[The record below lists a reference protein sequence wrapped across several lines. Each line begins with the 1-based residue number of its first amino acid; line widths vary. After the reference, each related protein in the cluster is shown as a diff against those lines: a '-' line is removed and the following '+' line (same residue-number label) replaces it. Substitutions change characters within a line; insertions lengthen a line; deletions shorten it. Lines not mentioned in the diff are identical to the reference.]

1 MKRFVCYIGCAA
13 LVFKLMYGAAWA
25 AGATAGDTAAP
36 ENGGAAVSAAAAV
49 SAVRDTLP
57 VSAAAAV
64 SAVRDTLPGTAAA
77 VGGESIV
84 YRVRDLTAAASGGD
98 IGSGDA
104 GGGDTGSEGETPEPI
119 IRSDN
124 ELAKLALLPFIVD
137 KVFAGEALDGDLTG
151 FLSRVYPT
159 AGEGTLKTL
168 ESGIR
173 FFVSWKR
180 KYDYAVARLKHNIK
194 AAGILPKDAPI
205 VAEDGEFAPEETDLR
220 KQSAA
225 GEYQVRY
232 RPYKYLEYDPGALGE
247 PVRRRDKN
255 YISPEDLN
263 TDEMVLALLELDFG
277 GFWRALRKMPSYSD
291 GAGEKPVEA
300 GGGVKARLLLDTAR
314 PGDKETIRG
323 VAEIYV
329 PDGMYVSG
337 DLLNPE
343 NRAAFV
349 LREDGGSGG
358 SATGSTGGSSISG
371 TGGISGTGNMGSTG
385 GTGGISGTGNMG
397 SRNIKSF
404 RMYAPLANGVEKG
417 GEARRVLTG
426 HIRFPLEFT
435 RADTGKAMHIA
446 GDLHFKLCT
455 ADGTCQAA
463 ATHHGLTLRASDKA
477 EDSIH
482 YNYVT
487 QGFAHLPPAESRH
500 ARAEKLVYDREKG
513 TLTAT
518 FALSRRVSNM
528 AAMAEDAAG
537 TNFVNP
543 RYELGDGY
551 ARVTFDVRA
560 GKRAGEKAGK
570 RAGKQAGEQ
579 GRSAFDARSGSGENA
594 GYGAAEA
601 AVAGGSVADGTGRNT
616 ELPLQEVALSA
627 SFDDSEVLRT
637 VMTVAAVPAA
647 QATGEVVP
655 AAQATGAVVT
665 PRATEAVVAPRATGT
680 VLAAQA
686 TVAAVPAA
694 RVTGGTLFAYGLL
707 LNLMPGIF
715 GLFLRLARQLRERA
729 ERRRIFCRYAA
740 GAALGLALLGIGYR
754 GAYFGALYYNPWLAA
769 GAAAVILPLWAEALG
784 YMDFAL
790 FRPLKKIFRRGW
802 LAGLFTVLLAAA
814 FPTVLKAEAL
824 SGLFAGGAEIWSGAA
839 EGSFAAGTEFLR
851 GTAGSLVQ
859 AAGGVW
865 LAPAWAELTA
875 GLGCIWLGI
884 TVLPLAV
891 LTAAELRGQRAAAW
905 LRVPV
910 LRRFNAFYTGVY
922 AAGLLWLT
930 AGCFGGAAALGLAAG
945 LVLLFVL
952 WYAFPQAVAETIK
965 HTRSE
970 KRSLEL
976 FNRVQRHWLFA
987 AAVWYLLA
995 AGGLALAGAGAGTG
1009 KGIGMAE
1016 KGGTGIGMAENS
1028 GTDVDMAENSE
1039 TGVGMAEN
1047 SGTDVGV
1054 AENSGTD
1061 VDMAENSETGVGMA
1075 EKGSAAVPVLVSI
1088 EAPYSPLSVY
1098 NRLALRE
1105 LQKAGLRVVRIN
1117 AGEMNV
1123 PGAAWPW
1130 FAAYGKFYAPLTV
1143 LFTDRHKNGM
1153 VLPERLDRVDFDKA
1167 LAGWRE

>member
-36 ENGGAAVSAAAAV
+36 ENGGAAVSAE
-49 SAVRDTLP
+49 T
-57 VSAAAAV
+57 AAAAV

-98 IGSGDA
+98 EGSGEMGSGEM

-358 SATGSTGGSSISG
+358 SGTGSTSA
-371 TGGISGTGNMGSTG
+371 TGNIGSTG
-385 GTGGISGTGNMG
+385 GTGGISGTGGMG

-463 ATHHGLTLRASDKA
+463 VTHHGLTLRASDKA

-560 GKRAGEKAGK
+560 GKRAGEKAGEK
-570 RAGKQAGEQ
+570 

-601 AVAGGSVADGTGRNT
+601 AVAGGSVADGTGRDT

-930 AGCFGGAAALGLAAG
+930 AGCFGGAAALGLAVG

-987 AAVWYLLA
+987 AAMWYLLA

-1009 KGIGMAE
+1009 KGIGVAE

-1028 GTDVDMAENSE
+1028 G
-1039 TGVGMAEN
+1039 
-1047 SGTDVGV
+1047 
-1054 AENSGTD
+1054 
-1061 VDMAENSETGVGMA
+1061 TGVGMA

-1123 PGAAWPW
+1123 PGAAWLW

>member
-36 ENGGAAVSAAAAV
+36 ENGGAAVSAETASAAV
-49 SAVRDTLP
+49 L
-57 VSAAAAV
+57 
-64 SAVRDTLPGTAAA
+64 AVRDTLPGTAAA
-77 VGGESIV
+77 AGGESIV

-314 PGDKETIRG
+314 PGDKEIIRG

-358 SATGSTGGSSISG
+358 SATG
-371 TGGISGTGNMGSTG
+371 GISGTGNMGSTG
-385 GTGGISGTGNMG
+385 GTGGISGTGNMGSTGGTGNMG

-417 GEARRVLTG
+417 GVARRVLTG

-560 GKRAGEKAGK
+560 GKRAGEKAGE

-601 AVAGGSVADGTGRNT
+601 AVAGGSVADGTGRDT

-655 AAQATGAVVT
+655 AA
-665 PRATEAVVAPRATGT
+665 RATETAAGEGIRGRKAPGT
-680 VLAAQA
+680 VTEM
-686 TVAAVPAA
+686 TVVPRAVPAA
-694 RVTGGTLFAYGLL
+694 RATGGTLFAYGLL

-839 EGSFAAGTEFLR
+839 EGSFAAGAEFLR

-884 TVLPLAV
+884 MVLPLAV

-1009 KGIGMAE
+1009 KGIG
-1016 KGGTGIGMAENS
+1016 
-1028 GTDVDMAENSE
+1028 V
-1039 TGVGMAEN
+1039 
-1047 SGTDVGV
+1047 
-1054 AENSGTD
+1054 
-1061 VDMAENSETGVGMA
+1061 AENSETGVGMA
-1075 EKGSAAVPVLVSI
+1075 EKGSVAVPVLVSI

>member
-930 AGCFGGAAALGLAAG
+930 AGCFGSAAALGLAVG

-1016 KGGTGIGMAENS
+1016 KGGTGIGMAEKG
-1028 GTDVDMAENSE
+1028 GT
-1039 TGVGMAEN
+1039 GIGMAEK
-1047 SGTDVGV
+1047 G
-1054 AENSGTD
+1054 
-1061 VDMAENSETGVGMA
+1061 ETGIGMA

>member
-36 ENGGAAVSAAAAV
+36 ENGGAAVSAG
-49 SAVRDTLP
+49 T
-57 VSAAAAV
+57 AAAAV
-64 SAVRDTLPGTAAA
+64 SEVRDTVSGTAAA
-77 VGGESIV
+77 AGGESIV

-98 IGSGDA
+98 AVSGEM

-314 PGDKETIRG
+314 PGDKEIIRG

-358 SATGSTGGSSISG
+358 SATGSTGV
-371 TGGISGTGNMGSTG
+371 TGNMGSTG
-385 GTGGISGTGNMG
+385 GTGNMG

-417 GEARRVLTG
+417 GVARRVLTG

-560 GKRAGEKAGK
+560 GKQAGEKA
-570 RAGKQAGEQ
+570 E
-579 GRSAFDARSGSGENA
+579 
-594 GYGAAEA
+594 YGAAEA
-601 AVAGGSVADGTGRNT
+601 AVAGGSVADGTGRDT

-647 QATGEVVP
+647 QATGEVV
-655 AAQATGAVVT
+655 A
-665 PRATEAVVAPRATGT
+665 PRATEAAAGDGIRGHKAPGT
-680 VLAAQA
+680 VTEM
-686 TVAAVPAA
+686 TVVPRAVPAA
-694 RVTGGTLFAYGLL
+694 RATGGTLFAYGLL

-839 EGSFAAGTEFLR
+839 EGSFAAGAEFLR

-987 AAVWYLLA
+987 AAMWYLLA

-1009 KGIGMAE
+1009 TGIGVAENSETDVGMAE
-1016 KGGTGIGMAENS
+1016 KGEKGI
-1028 GTDVDMAENSE
+1028 
-1039 TGVGMAEN
+1039 
-1047 SGTDVGV
+1047 GV

-1061 VDMAENSETGVGMA
+1061 VGMA

>member
-25 AGATAGDTAAP
+25 AGATGLQAAAETAVR
-36 ENGGAAVSAAAAV
+36 ENGGTAVSAET
-49 SAVRDTLP
+49 AVRDTVP
-57 VSAAAAV
+57 ETAAAA
-64 SAVRDTLPGTAAA
+64 
-77 VGGESIV
+77 GGGDGIV

-98 IGSGDA
+98 TGS
-104 GGGDTGSEGETPEPI
+104 GDTGSGGETPEPI

-137 KVFAGEALDGDLTG
+137 KVFAGEALNGDLTG

-205 VAEDGEFAPEETDLR
+205 VAEDGEFAPEEADLR

-255 YISPEDLN
+255 YTSPEDLN

-349 LREDGGSGG
+349 LREDGGS
-358 SATGSTGGSSISG
+358 ATA
-371 TGGISGTGNMGSTG
+371 
-385 GTGGISGTGNMG
+385 NMG

-446 GDLHFKLCT
+446 GDLQFKLCT
-455 ADGTCQAA
+455 ADGACQVA

-528 AAMAEDAAG
+528 AAMAEDAVG
-537 TNFVNP
+537 TNFINP

-551 ARVTFDVRA
+551 ARVMFDVRA
-560 GKRAGEKAGK
+560 GG
-570 RAGKQAGEQ
+570 
-579 GRSAFDARSGSGENA
+579 SATGNEGSGASGTGNKGSGGSATGSASGTGNKGSETA

-601 AVAGGSVADGTGRNT
+601 AVAGSGASGTGNGGNRGRNGSGVADGTGRNT

-637 VMTVAAVPAA
+637 VMTVVAAPQAVPAA
-647 QATGEVVP
+647 QAVAAPQAYVSGTGNEGNSAGDRGNEVV
-655 AAQATGAVVT
+655 A
-665 PRATEAVVAPRATGT
+665 
-680 VLAAQA
+680 
-686 TVAAVPAA
+686 AA
-694 RVTGGTLFAYGLL
+694 RATGGTLFAYGLL

-754 GAYFGALYYNPWLAA
+754 GVYFGALYYNPWLAA

-802 LAGLFTVLLAAA
+802 LVGVFTVLLAAA
-814 FPTVLKAEAL
+814 FPTALKAEAL
-824 SGLFAGGAEIWSGAA
+824 SGLFTVGAEIWSVAA
-839 EGSFAAGTEFLR
+839 EGSFAAGAELLR
-851 GTAGSLVQ
+851 GTAGSLALAGSLASAGSLAQ
-859 AAGGVW
+859 AAGEAAVAGGVW
-865 LAPAWAELTA
+865 LAPAWTELA
-875 GLGCIWLGI
+875 VGLGCIWLGI
-884 TVLPLAV
+884 IALPLAV
-891 LTAAELRGQRAAAW
+891 LTAAELWGQRIAVW
-905 LRVPV
+905 LRAPV

-922 AAGLLWLT
+922 AAGLLWLA
-930 AGCFGGAAALGLAAG
+930 AGCFGGAAALGLAVG
-945 LVLLFVL
+945 LALLFVL

-976 FNRVQRHWLFA
+976 FNRVQRHWLVA

-995 AGGLALAGAGAGTG
+995 AGGLAVAGAGAGTG
-1009 KGIGMAE
+1009 
-1016 KGGTGIGMAENS
+1016 
-1028 GTDVDMAENSE
+1028 
-1039 TGVGMAEN
+1039 
-1047 SGTDVGV
+1047 TDVGV
-1054 AENSGTD
+1054 AE
-1061 VDMAENSETGVGMA
+1061 
-1075 EKGSAAVPVLVSI
+1075 KGSAAMPVLVSI
-1088 EAPYSPLSVY
+1088 EAPYSPLSAY

-1105 LQKAGLRVVRIN
+1105 LRKAGLRVVWIN
-1117 AGEMNV
+1117 AGEINV

-1130 FAAYGKFYAPLTV
+1130 FAAYGKFYAPLTI
-1143 LFTDRHKNGM
+1143 LFTNRHKNGM

>member
-36 ENGGAAVSAAAAV
+36 ENGGAAVSA
-49 SAVRDTLP
+49 VRDT
-57 VSAAAAV
+57 VSGTAAAAV
-64 SAVRDTLPGTAAA
+64 SAGTAAA

-98 IGSGDA
+98 EGSGEMGSGET

-205 VAEDGEFAPEETDLR
+205 VAEDGEFAREETDLR

-314 PGDKETIRG
+314 PGDKEIIRG

-358 SATGSTGGSSISG
+358 SATG
-371 TGGISGTGNMGSTG
+371 GISGTGNMGSTG
-385 GTGGISGTGNMG
+385 GTGNMG

-417 GEARRVLTG
+417 GVARRVLTG

-455 ADGTCQAA
+455 ADGICQAA

-570 RAGKQAGEQ
+570 QVGEQ

-594 GYGAAEA
+594 EYGAAEA
-601 AVAGGSVADGTGRNT
+601 AVAGGSVADGTGRDT

-647 QATGEVVP
+647 QATG
-655 AAQATGAVVT
+655 
-665 PRATEAVVAPRATGT
+665 AVVAPRATETAAGDGIRGRKAPGT
-680 VLAAQA
+680 VTEM
-686 TVAAVPAA
+686 TVVPRAVPAA
-694 RVTGGTLFAYGLL
+694 RATVGTLFAYGLL

-839 EGSFAAGTEFLR
+839 EGSFAAGAEFLR

-1028 GTDVDMAENSE
+1028 GTDVDMAE
-1039 TGVGMAEN
+1039 
-1047 SGTDVGV
+1047 
-1054 AENSGTD
+1054 
-1061 VDMAENSETGVGMA
+1061 
-1075 EKGSAAVPVLVSI
+1075 KGSAAVPVLVSI

-1123 PGAAWPW
+1123 PGTAWPW
-1130 FAAYGKFYAPLTV
+1130 FATYGKFYAPLTV

>member
-36 ENGGAAVSAAAAV
+36 ENGGAAVSA
-49 SAVRDTLP
+49 
-57 VSAAAAV
+57 
-64 SAVRDTLPGTAAA
+64 GTAAA

-98 IGSGDA
+98 EGSGEMGSGET

-358 SATGSTGGSSISG
+358 SATG
-371 TGGISGTGNMGSTG
+371 GISGTGNMGSTG

-455 ADGTCQAA
+455 ADGICQAA

-570 RAGKQAGEQ
+570 RAGKQVGEQ

-594 GYGAAEA
+594 EYGAAEA
-601 AVAGGSVADGTGRNT
+601 AVADGTGRDT

-647 QATGEVVP
+647 QATG
-655 AAQATGAVVT
+655 
-665 PRATEAVVAPRATGT
+665 AVVAPRATEAAAGDGIRGRKAPGT
-680 VLAAQA
+680 VTEM
-686 TVAAVPAA
+686 TVVPRAVPAA
-694 RVTGGTLFAYGLL
+694 RATGGTLFAYGLL

-824 SGLFAGGAEIWSGAA
+824 SGLFAGGAEIWSSAA

-884 TVLPLAV
+884 MVLPLAV

-930 AGCFGGAAALGLAAG
+930 AGCFGGAAALGLTAG

-965 HTRSE
+965 HTRSK

-1009 KGIGMAE
+1009 
-1016 KGGTGIGMAENS
+1016 
-1028 GTDVDMAENSE
+1028 
-1039 TGVGMAEN
+1039 
-1047 SGTDVGV
+1047 TDVGV
-1054 AENSGTD
+1054 AEKGEKG
-1061 VDMAENSETGVGMA
+1061 VGMAENSETGVGMA
-1075 EKGSAAVPVLVSI
+1075 EKGNAAVPVLVSI

-1153 VLPERLDRVDFDKA
+1153 VLPERLNRVDFDKA

>member
-36 ENGGAAVSAAAAV
+36 ENGGAAVSA
-49 SAVRDTLP
+49 VRDT
-57 VSAAAAV
+57 VSGTAAAAV
-64 SAVRDTLPGTAAA
+64 SAGTATA

-98 IGSGDA
+98 AGSGEM
-104 GGGDTGSEGETPEPI
+104 GSGDTGSEGETPEPI

-349 LREDGGSGG
+349 LREDGGSDG
-358 SATGSTGGSSISG
+358 SATA
-371 TGGISGTGNMGSTG
+371 
-385 GTGGISGTGNMG
+385 NMG

-446 GDLHFKLCT
+446 GDLQFKLCT
-455 ADGTCQAA
+455 ADGACQVA

-528 AAMAEDAAG
+528 AAMAEDAVG
-537 TNFVNP
+537 TNFINP

-560 GKRAGEKAGK
+560 GG
-570 RAGKQAGEQ
+570 
-579 GRSAFDARSGSGENA
+579 SATGNEGSATGSASGTGNKGSETA
-594 GYGAAEA
+594 GYGAAGG
-601 AVAGGSVADGTGRNT
+601 AVAGSGASGTGNGGNRGRNGSGVAGSTGRNT

-637 VMTVAAVPAA
+637 VMTVVAAP
-647 QATGEVVP
+647 Q
-655 AAQATGAVVT
+655 
-665 PRATEAVVAPRATGT
+665 
-680 VLAAQA
+680 
-686 TVAAVPAA
+686 AVPAA
-694 RVTGGTLFAYGLL
+694 RAVAAARATGGTLFAYGLL

-754 GAYFGALYYNPWLAA
+754 GVYFGALYYNPWLAA

-802 LAGLFTVLLAAA
+802 LVGVFTVLLAAA
-814 FPTVLKAEAL
+814 FPTALKAEAL
-824 SGLFAGGAEIWSGAA
+824 SGLFTVGAEIWSVAA
-839 EGSFAAGTEFLR
+839 EGSFAAGAELLR
-851 GTAGSLVQ
+851 GTAGSLALAGSLASAGSLAQ
-859 AAGGVW
+859 AAGEAAVAGGVW
-865 LAPAWAELTA
+865 LAPAWTELA
-875 GLGCIWLGI
+875 VGLGCIWLGI
-884 TVLPLAV
+884 IALPLAV
-891 LTAAELRGQRAAAW
+891 LTAAELWGQRVAVW
-905 LRVPV
+905 LRATV

-922 AAGLLWLT
+922 AAGLLWLA
-930 AGCFGGAAALGLAAG
+930 AGCFGGTAALGLAVG
-945 LVLLFVL
+945 LALLFVL

-965 HTRSE
+965 YTRSE

-976 FNRVQRHWLFA
+976 FNRVQRHWLVA

-995 AGGLALAGAGAGTG
+995 AGGLAVAGAGAGTG
-1009 KGIGMAE
+1009 TDVGVAE
-1016 KGGTGIGMAENS
+1016 KGGTGIR
-1028 GTDVDMAENSE
+1028 
-1039 TGVGMAEN
+1039 
-1047 SGTDVGV
+1047 
-1054 AENSGTD
+1054 
-1061 VDMAENSETGVGMA
+1061 MA
-1075 EKGSAAVPVLVSI
+1075 EKGSAAMPVLVSI
-1088 EAPYSPLSVY
+1088 EAPYSPLSAY

-1105 LQKAGLRVVRIN
+1105 LRKAGLRVVRIN
-1117 AGEMNV
+1117 AGEMNI

-1130 FAAYGKFYAPLTV
+1130 FAAYGKFYAPLTI
-1143 LFTDRHKNGM
+1143 LFTNRHKNGM

>member
-36 ENGGAAVSAAAAV
+36 ENGGAAVSA
-49 SAVRDTLP
+49 VRDT
-57 VSAAAAV
+57 VSGTAAAAV
-64 SAVRDTLPGTAAA
+64 SAGTAAA

-84 YRVRDLTAAASGGD
+84 YRVRDLTAAASGD
-98 IGSGDA
+98 ET

-314 PGDKETIRG
+314 PGDKEIIRG

-358 SATGSTGGSSISG
+358 SATGSTSV
-371 TGGISGTGNMGSTG
+371 TGNMGSTG

-417 GEARRVLTG
+417 GVARRVLTG

-500 ARAEKLVYDREKG
+500 VRAEKLVYDREKG

-570 RAGKQAGEQ
+570 RAGKQVGEQ

-594 GYGAAEA
+594 EYGAAEA
-601 AVAGGSVADGTGRNT
+601 AVAGGSVADGTGRDT

-647 QATGEVVP
+647 RATGEVVP

-665 PRATEAVVAPRATGT
+665 PRATEAVVAPRA
-680 VLAAQA
+680 
-686 TVAAVPAA
+686 
-694 RVTGGTLFAYGLL
+694 TGGTLFAYGLL

-884 TVLPLAV
+884 MVLPLAV
-891 LTAAELRGQRAAAW
+891 LTAAELCGQRAAAW

-930 AGCFGGAAALGLAAG
+930 AGCFGGAAALGLTAG

-1009 KGIGMAE
+1009 TGIGVAENSETDVGMAE
-1016 KGGTGIGMAENS
+1016 KGE
-1028 GTDVDMAENSE
+1028 TDVDMAENS
-1039 TGVGMAEN
+1039 
-1047 SGTDVGV
+1047 GTD
-1054 AENSGTD
+1054 
-1061 VDMAENSETGVGMA
+1061 VGMA

>member
-1 MKRFVCYIGCAA
+1 M
-13 LVFKLMYGAAWA
+13 
-25 AGATAGDTAAP
+25 
-36 ENGGAAVSAAAAV
+36 
-49 SAVRDTLP
+49 
-57 VSAAAAV
+57 
-64 SAVRDTLPGTAAA
+64 
-77 VGGESIV
+77 
-84 YRVRDLTAAASGGD
+84 
-98 IGSGDA
+98 
-104 GGGDTGSEGETPEPI
+104 
-119 IRSDN
+119 
-124 ELAKLALLPFIVD
+124 
-137 KVFAGEALDGDLTG
+137 
-151 FLSRVYPT
+151 
-159 AGEGTLKTL
+159 
-168 ESGIR
+168 
-173 FFVSWKR
+173 
-180 KYDYAVARLKHNIK
+180 
-194 AAGILPKDAPI
+194 
-205 VAEDGEFAPEETDLR
+205 
-220 KQSAA
+220 
-225 GEYQVRY
+225 
-232 RPYKYLEYDPGALGE
+232 
-247 PVRRRDKN
+247 
-255 YISPEDLN
+255 
-263 TDEMVLALLELDFG
+263 
-277 GFWRALRKMPSYSD
+277 
-291 GAGEKPVEA
+291 
-300 GGGVKARLLLDTAR
+300 
-314 PGDKETIRG
+314 
-323 VAEIYV
+323 
-329 PDGMYVSG
+329 
-337 DLLNPE
+337 
-343 NRAAFV
+343 
-349 LREDGGSGG
+349 
-358 SATGSTGGSSISG
+358 
-371 TGGISGTGNMGSTG
+371 
-385 GTGGISGTGNMG
+385 
-397 SRNIKSF
+397 
-404 RMYAPLANGVEKG
+404 
-417 GEARRVLTG
+417 
-426 HIRFPLEFT
+426 
-435 RADTGKAMHIA
+435 
-446 GDLHFKLCT
+446 
-455 ADGTCQAA
+455 
-463 ATHHGLTLRASDKA
+463 
-477 EDSIH
+477 
-482 YNYVT
+482 
-487 QGFAHLPPAESRH
+487 
-500 ARAEKLVYDREKG
+500 
-513 TLTAT
+513 
-518 FALSRRVSNM
+518 
-528 AAMAEDAAG
+528 
-537 TNFVNP
+537 
-543 RYELGDGY
+543 
-551 ARVTFDVRA
+551 
-560 GKRAGEKAGK
+560 
-570 RAGKQAGEQ
+570 
-579 GRSAFDARSGSGENA
+579 
-594 GYGAAEA
+594 
-601 AVAGGSVADGTGRNT
+601 
-616 ELPLQEVALSA
+616 
-627 SFDDSEVLRT
+627 
-637 VMTVAAVPAA
+637 
-647 QATGEVVP
+647 
-655 AAQATGAVVT
+655 
-665 PRATEAVVAPRATGT
+665 
-680 VLAAQA
+680 
-686 TVAAVPAA
+686 
-694 RVTGGTLFAYGLL
+694 FAYGLL

-839 EGSFAAGTEFLR
+839 
-851 GTAGSLVQ
+851 GSLVQ

-884 TVLPLAV
+884 MVLPLAV

-1016 KGGTGIGMAENS
+1016 KGGTGIGMAEK
-1028 GTDVDMAENSE
+1028 GEK
-1039 TGVGMAEN
+1039 GI
-1047 SGTDVGV
+1047 GV

-1123 PGAAWPW
+1123 PGTAWPW
-1130 FAAYGKFYAPLTV
+1130 FAAYGKFYVPLTV

>member
-36 ENGGAAVSAAAAV
+36 ENGGAAVSA
-49 SAVRDTLP
+49 
-57 VSAAAAV
+57 
-64 SAVRDTLPGTAAA
+64 GTAAA

-98 IGSGDA
+98 AGGGET
-104 GGGDTGSEGETPEPI
+104 GGGDTGSKGETPEPI

-220 KQSAA
+220 KQSAV

-232 RPYKYLEYDPGALGE
+232 RPYKYLEYDSGALGE

-337 DLLNPE
+337 DLFNPE

-358 SATGSTGGSSISG
+358 SATGGISGAGNMGSTVG
-371 TGGISGTGNMGSTG
+371 TGGISGAGGMDSTG
-385 GTGGISGTGNMG
+385 GTGNMG

-417 GEARRVLTG
+417 GVARRVLTG

-435 RADTGKAMHIA
+435 RADTGKAMCIA

-455 ADGTCQAA
+455 ADGICQAA

-560 GKRAGEKAGK
+560 GKRAGEKA
-570 RAGKQAGEQ
+570 E
-579 GRSAFDARSGSGENA
+579 
-594 GYGAAEA
+594 YGAAEA
-601 AVAGGSVADGTGRNT
+601 AVAGGSVADGTGRDT

-655 AAQATGAVVT
+655 AAQAT
-665 PRATEAVVAPRATGT
+665 EAAVAPRATEVAAGDGIRGRKAPGT
-680 VLAAQA
+680 VTEM
-686 TVAAVPAA
+686 TVIPRAVPAA
-694 RVTGGTLFAYGLL
+694 RATGGTLFAYGLL

-884 TVLPLAV
+884 MVLPLAV
-891 LTAAELRGQRAAAW
+891 LTAAELRGQGTAVW

-930 AGCFGGAAALGLAAG
+930 AGCFGGAAALGLAVG

-1009 KGIGMAE
+1009 KGIGVAE

-1028 GTDVDMAENSE
+1028 GT
-1039 TGVGMAEN
+1039 GVG
-1047 SGTDVGV
+1047 
-1054 AENSGTD
+1054 
-1061 VDMAENSETGVGMA
+1061 MAENSETGVGMA

>member
-36 ENGGAAVSAAAAV
+36 ENGGAAVSAE
-49 SAVRDTLP
+49 
-57 VSAAAAV
+57 
-64 SAVRDTLPGTAAA
+64 TAAA

-84 YRVRDLTAAASGGD
+84 YRVRDLTAAAS
-98 IGSGDA
+98 SGDE
-104 GGGDTGSEGETPEPI
+104 GSGDTGSEGETPEPI

-358 SATGSTGGSSISG
+358 SG
-371 TGGISGTGNMGSTG
+371 TGGISGTGNM
-385 GTGGISGTGNMG
+385 GGISGTGNMG

-528 AAMAEDAAG
+528 AAMAEDAVG

-570 RAGKQAGEQ
+570 RAGKQVGEQ

-601 AVAGGSVADGTGRNT
+601 AVVGGSVADGTGRDT
-616 ELPLQEVALSA
+616 ELPLQEVAFSA

-655 AAQATGAVVT
+655 AA
-665 PRATEAVVAPRATGT
+665 RA
-680 VLAAQA
+680 
-686 TVAAVPAA
+686 
-694 RVTGGTLFAYGLL
+694 TGGTLFAYGLL

-839 EGSFAAGTEFLR
+839 
-851 GTAGSLVQ
+851 GSLVQ

-930 AGCFGGAAALGLAAG
+930 AGCFGGAAALGLTAG

-1009 KGIGMAE
+1009 KGIGVAE

-1028 GTDVDMAENSE
+1028 GTGIGVAEKGEKGIGVAENSE
-1039 TGVGMAEN
+1039 TGVGMVEN
-1047 SGTDVGV
+1047 GETD
-1054 AENSGTD
+1054 
-1061 VDMAENSETGVGMA
+1061 VGMA
-1075 EKGSAAVPVLVSI
+1075 EKGNAAVPVLVSI

>member
-36 ENGGAAVSAAAAV
+36 ENGGAAVSAG
-49 SAVRDTLP
+49 T
-57 VSAAAAV
+57 AAAAV
-64 SAVRDTLPGTAAA
+64 LAVRDTLPGTAAA

-98 IGSGDA
+98 IGSGEM
-104 GGGDTGSEGETPEPI
+104 GSGETGSEGETPEPI

-358 SATGSTGGSSISG
+358 SG
-371 TGGISGTGNMGSTG
+371 TGGISGTGNM
-385 GTGGISGTGNMG
+385 GGISGTGNMG

-435 RADTGKAMHIA
+435 RADTGKAMHIV

-601 AVAGGSVADGTGRNT
+601 AVAGGSVADGTGRDT

-647 QATGEVVP
+647 QATG
-655 AAQATGAVVT
+655 
-665 PRATEAVVAPRATGT
+665 AVVAPRATEAAAGDGIRGRKASGT
-680 VLAAQA
+680 VTEM
-686 TVAAVPAA
+686 TVVPRAVPAA
-694 RVTGGTLFAYGLL
+694 RATGGTLFAYGLL

-839 EGSFAAGTEFLR
+839 EGSFAAGAEFLR

-1009 KGIGMAE
+1009 
-1016 KGGTGIGMAENS
+1016 TGIGVAENS
-1028 GTDVDMAENSE
+1028 ETDVDMAENSG
-1039 TGVGMAEN
+1039 TGVGMVEN
-1047 SGTDVGV
+1047 GETDVG
-1054 AENSGTD
+1054 
-1061 VDMAENSETGVGMA
+1061 MAEKGETGIGMA

>member
-36 ENGGAAVSAAAAV
+36 ENGGAAVSA
-49 SAVRDTLP
+49 
-57 VSAAAAV
+57 
-64 SAVRDTLPGTAAA
+64 GTAAA

-84 YRVRDLTAAASGGD
+84 YRVRDLTAAAS
-98 IGSGDA
+98 SGDE
-104 GGGDTGSEGETPEPI
+104 GSGDTGSEGETPEPI

-358 SATGSTGGSSISG
+358 SATG
-371 TGGISGTGNMGSTG
+371 GISGTGNMGSTG

-455 ADGTCQAA
+455 ADGICQAA

-570 RAGKQAGEQ
+570 RAGKQVGEQ

-594 GYGAAEA
+594 EYGAAEA
-601 AVAGGSVADGTGRNT
+601 AVADGTGRDT

-647 QATGEVVP
+647 QATG
-655 AAQATGAVVT
+655 
-665 PRATEAVVAPRATGT
+665 AVVAPRATEAAAGDGIRGRKAPGT
-680 VLAAQA
+680 VTEM
-686 TVAAVPAA
+686 TVVPRAVPAA
-694 RVTGGTLFAYGLL
+694 RATGGTLFAYGLL
-707 LNLMPGIF
+707 LNLMPGLF

-839 EGSFAAGTEFLR
+839 EGSFAAGAEFLR

-884 TVLPLAV
+884 MVLPLAV

-930 AGCFGGAAALGLAAG
+930 AGCFGGAAALGLTAG

-965 HTRSE
+965 HTRSK

-1009 KGIGMAE
+1009 
-1016 KGGTGIGMAENS
+1016 
-1028 GTDVDMAENSE
+1028 
-1039 TGVGMAEN
+1039 
-1047 SGTDVGV
+1047 TDVGV
-1054 AENSGTD
+1054 AEKGEKGIG
-1061 VDMAENSETGVGMA
+1061 MAENSETGVGMA
-1075 EKGSAAVPVLVSI
+1075 EKGSVAVPVLVSI

>member
-36 ENGGAAVSAAAAV
+36 ENGGAAVSA
-49 SAVRDTLP
+49 
-57 VSAAAAV
+57 
-64 SAVRDTLPGTAAA
+64 GTAAA

-98 IGSGDA
+98 EGSGEMGSGET

-314 PGDKETIRG
+314 PGDKEIIRG

-358 SATGSTGGSSISG
+358 SATG
-371 TGGISGTGNMGSTG
+371 GISGTGNMGSTG
-385 GTGGISGTGNMG
+385 GTGGISGTGNMGSNGGTGNMG

-417 GEARRVLTG
+417 GVARRVLTG

-560 GKRAGEKAGK
+560 GKRAGEKAGE

-601 AVAGGSVADGTGRNT
+601 AVAGGSVADGTGRDT

-655 AAQATGAVVT
+655 AA
-665 PRATEAVVAPRATGT
+665 RATETAAGEGIRGRKAPGT
-680 VLAAQA
+680 VTEM
-686 TVAAVPAA
+686 TVVPRAVPAA
-694 RVTGGTLFAYGLL
+694 RATGGTLFAYGLL

-802 LAGLFTVLLAAA
+802 LAGLFTVLLAAV

-884 TVLPLAV
+884 MVLPLAV

-905 LRVPV
+905 LWVPV

-930 AGCFGGAAALGLAAG
+930 AGCFGSAAALGLAVG

-1009 KGIGMAE
+1009 KGIGVAE
-1016 KGGTGIGMAENS
+1016 KGGTGIVMAENS
-1028 GTDVDMAENSE
+1028 GTGIGVAENSE
-1039 TGVGMAEN
+1039 TDVGMAEK
-1047 SGTDVGV
+1047 G
-1054 AENSGTD
+1054 
-1061 VDMAENSETGVGMA
+1061 ETGIGMA

-1153 VLPERLDRVDFDKA
+1153 VLPERLNRVDFDKA

>member
-36 ENGGAAVSAAAAV
+36 ENGGAAVSAETASAAV
-49 SAVRDTLP
+49 L
-57 VSAAAAV
+57 
-64 SAVRDTLPGTAAA
+64 AVRDTLPGTAAAA

-98 IGSGDA
+98 TGSGNA
-104 GGGDTGSEGETPEPI
+104 GSGDTGSEGETPEPI

-314 PGDKETIRG
+314 PGDKEIIRG

-358 SATGSTGGSSISG
+358 SATG
-371 TGGISGTGNMGSTG
+371 GISGTGNMGSTG
-385 GTGGISGTGNMG
+385 GTGGISGTGNMGSTGGTGNMG

-417 GEARRVLTG
+417 GVARRVLTG

-560 GKRAGEKAGK
+560 GKRAGEKAGE

-601 AVAGGSVADGTGRNT
+601 AVAGGSVADGTGRDT

-655 AAQATGAVVT
+655 AA
-665 PRATEAVVAPRATGT
+665 RATETAAGEGIRGRKAPGT
-680 VLAAQA
+680 VTEM
-686 TVAAVPAA
+686 TVVPRAVPAA
-694 RVTGGTLFAYGLL
+694 RATGGTLFAYGLL

-839 EGSFAAGTEFLR
+839 EGSFAAGAEFLR

-884 TVLPLAV
+884 MVLPLAV

-922 AAGLLWLT
+922 AAGLLWLP
-930 AGCFGGAAALGLAAG
+930 AGCFGGAAVLGLAAG

-1009 KGIGMAE
+1009 KGIG
-1016 KGGTGIGMAENS
+1016 
-1028 GTDVDMAENSE
+1028 V
-1039 TGVGMAEN
+1039 
-1047 SGTDVGV
+1047 
-1054 AENSGTD
+1054 
-1061 VDMAENSETGVGMA
+1061 AENSETGVGMA
-1075 EKGSAAVPVLVSI
+1075 EKGSVAVPVLVSI

>member
-36 ENGGAAVSAAAAV
+36 ENGGAAGTAE
-49 SAVRDTLP
+49 T
-57 VSAAAAV
+57 AAAAV

-98 IGSGDA
+98 TGSGNA
-104 GGGDTGSEGETPEPI
+104 GSGDTGSEGETPEPI

-314 PGDKETIRG
+314 PGDKEIIRG

-358 SATGSTGGSSISG
+358 SATG
-371 TGGISGTGNMGSTG
+371 GISGTGNMGSTG
-385 GTGGISGTGNMG
+385 GTGGISGTGNMGSTGGTGNMG

-543 RYELGDGY
+543 HYELGDGY

-560 GKRAGEKAGK
+560 GKRAGEKAG
-570 RAGKQAGEQ
+570 
-579 GRSAFDARSGSGENA
+579 
-594 GYGAAEA
+594 YGAAEA
-601 AVAGGSVADGTGRNT
+601 AVAGGSVADGTGRDT

-655 AAQATGAVVT
+655 AA
-665 PRATEAVVAPRATGT
+665 RA
-680 VLAAQA
+680 
-686 TVAAVPAA
+686 
-694 RVTGGTLFAYGLL
+694 TGGTLFAYGLL

-839 EGSFAAGTEFLR
+839 EGSFAAGAEFLR

-884 TVLPLAV
+884 MVLPLAV
-891 LTAAELRGQRAAAW
+891 LTAAELLGQRAAAW

-930 AGCFGGAAALGLAAG
+930 AGCFGGAAALGLAVG

-1009 KGIGMAE
+1009 
-1016 KGGTGIGMAENS
+1016 TGI
-1028 GTDVDMAENSE
+1028 
-1039 TGVGMAEN
+1039 
-1047 SGTDVGV
+1047 GV

-1061 VDMAENSETGVGMA
+1061 VDMAENSGTGVGMVENGETDVGMAEKGETGIGMA

>member
-36 ENGGAAVSAAAAV
+36 ENGGAAVSAE
-49 SAVRDTLP
+49 T
-57 VSAAAAV
+57 AAAAV

-77 VGGESIV
+77 AGGESIV

-98 IGSGDA
+98 IGSGEM
-104 GGGDTGSEGETPEPI
+104 GSGETGSEGETPEPI

-205 VAEDGEFAPEETDLR
+205 VAEDGEFAREETDLR

-314 PGDKETIRG
+314 PGDKEIIRG

-358 SATGSTGGSSISG
+358 SATG
-371 TGGISGTGNMGSTG
+371 GISGTGNMGSTG
-385 GTGGISGTGNMG
+385 GTGNMG

-417 GEARRVLTG
+417 GVARRVLTG

-570 RAGKQAGEQ
+570 RAGKRAGEK
-579 GRSAFDARSGSGENA
+579 GRSAFDARAGSGENA

-601 AVAGGSVADGTGRNT
+601 AVTGGSVADGTGRDT

-647 QATGEVVP
+647 QATVAVVP
-655 AAQATGAVVT
+655 AA
-665 PRATEAVVAPRATGT
+665 RA
-680 VLAAQA
+680 
-686 TVAAVPAA
+686 
-694 RVTGGTLFAYGLL
+694 TGGTLFAYGLL

-824 SGLFAGGAEIWSGAA
+824 SGLFAGGAEIWSGA
-839 EGSFAAGTEFLR
+839 
-851 GTAGSLVQ
+851 AGSLVQ

-1009 KGIGMAE
+1009 KGIGVAE

-1028 GTDVDMAENSE
+1028 GTDVDMAEKGE
-1039 TGVGMAEN
+1039 KGI
-1047 SGTDVGV
+1047 
-1054 AENSGTD
+1054 
-1061 VDMAENSETGVGMA
+1061 GMA

>member
-36 ENGGAAVSAAAAV
+36 ENGGAAVSA
-49 SAVRDTLP
+49 
-57 VSAAAAV
+57 
-64 SAVRDTLPGTAAA
+64 GTATA

-98 IGSGDA
+98 AGSGEM
-104 GGGDTGSEGETPEPI
+104 GSGDTGSESETPEPI

-358 SATGSTGGSSISG
+358 SG
-371 TGGISGTGNMGSTG
+371 TGGISGTGNMGGTS
-385 GTGGISGTGNMG
+385 GTGGMGSTSGTGNMG

-435 RADTGKAMHIA
+435 RADTGKAMYIA

-455 ADGTCQAA
+455 ADGICQAA

-560 GKRAGEKAGK
+560 GK
-570 RAGKQAGEQ
+570 QAGEQ

-594 GYGAAEA
+594 EYGAAEA
-601 AVAGGSVADGTGRNT
+601 AVAGGSVADGTGRDT

-655 AAQATGAVVT
+655 AA
-665 PRATEAVVAPRATGT
+665 RATETAAGEGIRGRKAPGT
-680 VLAAQA
+680 VTEM
-686 TVAAVPAA
+686 TVVPRAVPAA
-694 RVTGGTLFAYGLL
+694 RATGGTLFAYGLL

-824 SGLFAGGAEIWSGAA
+824 SGLFADGAEIWSSAA
-839 EGSFAAGTEFLR
+839 EGSFAAGAEFLR

-884 TVLPLAV
+884 MVLPLAV
-891 LTAAELRGQRAAAW
+891 LTAAELWGQRAAAW

-930 AGCFGGAAALGLAAG
+930 AGCFGGAAALGLTAG

-1009 KGIGMAE
+1009 TGIGVAENSETDVGMAE
-1016 KGGTGIGMAENS
+1016 KGETGIGMAENS
-1028 GTDVDMAENSE
+1028 GTDV
-1039 TGVGMAEN
+1039 GV
-1047 SGTDVGV
+1047 
-1054 AENSGTD
+1054 
-1061 VDMAENSETGVGMA
+1061 A

>member
-36 ENGGAAVSAAAAV
+36 ENGGAAVSA
-49 SAVRDTLP
+49 VRDT
-57 VSAAAAV
+57 VSGTAAAAV
-64 SAVRDTLPGTAAA
+64 SAGTAAA

-98 IGSGDA
+98 EGSGEMGSGEM

-314 PGDKETIRG
+314 PGDKEIIRG

-358 SATGSTGGSSISG
+358 SATGSTSV
-371 TGGISGTGNMGSTG
+371 TGNMGSTG

-417 GEARRVLTG
+417 GVARRVLTG

-500 ARAEKLVYDREKG
+500 VRAEKLVYDREKG

-570 RAGKQAGEQ
+570 RAGKQVGEQ

-594 GYGAAEA
+594 EYGAAEA
-601 AVAGGSVADGTGRNT
+601 AVAGGSVADGTGRDT

-647 QATGEVVP
+647 QATGEVV
-655 AAQATGAVVT
+655 
-665 PRATEAVVAPRATGT
+665 APRATGT

-694 RVTGGTLFAYGLL
+694 RATGGTLFAYGLL

-930 AGCFGGAAALGLAAG
+930 AGCFGGAAALGLTAG

-1009 KGIGMAE
+1009 
-1016 KGGTGIGMAENS
+1016 TGIGMAENS
-1028 GTDVDMAENSE
+1028 E
-1039 TGVGMAEN
+1039 TGIGVAEK
-1047 SGTDVGV
+1047 GEKGIGV
-1054 AENSGTD
+1054 AENSGTG
-1061 VDMAENSETGVGMA
+1061 VGMVENGETDVGMA
-1075 EKGSAAVPVLVSI
+1075 EKGNAAVPVLVSI

>member
-36 ENGGAAVSAAAAV
+36 ENGGAAVSAETA
-49 SAVRDTLP
+49 
-57 VSAAAAV
+57 SAAA
-64 SAVRDTLPGTAAA
+64 
-77 VGGESIV
+77 GGESIV

-98 IGSGDA
+98 EGSGEMGSGET

-173 FFVSWKR
+173 FFVGWKR
-180 KYDYAVARLKHNIK
+180 KYDYAVAQLKHNIK

-358 SATGSTGGSSISG
+358 SATGSTGG
-371 TGGISGTGNMGSTG
+371 TGGISGAGGMDSTG
-385 GTGGISGTGNMG
+385 GTGGISGAGNIGSTGGTGNMG

-463 ATHHGLTLRASDKA
+463 VTHHGLTLRASDKA

-560 GKRAGEKAGK
+560 GKRAGEK
-570 RAGKQAGEQ
+570 
-579 GRSAFDARSGSGENA
+579 GRSAFDARAGSGASGTGNEGSGETA

-601 AVAGGSVADGTGRNT
+601 AVAGSSVADGTGRDT

-647 QATGEVVP
+647 QATG
-655 AAQATGAVVT
+655 AVVAL
-665 PRATEAVVAPRATGT
+665 RATEAAAGEGIRGRKAPGT
-680 VLAAQA
+680 VTEM
-686 TVAAVPAA
+686 TVVPRAVPAA
-694 RVTGGTLFAYGLL
+694 RATGGTLFAYGLL

-839 EGSFAAGTEFLR
+839 EGSFAAGAEFLR

-884 TVLPLAV
+884 MVLPLAV

-930 AGCFGGAAALGLAAG
+930 AGCFGGAAALGLTAG

-1016 KGGTGIGMAENS
+1016 KG
-1028 GTDVDMAENSE
+1028 
-1039 TGVGMAEN
+1039 
-1047 SGTDVGV
+1047 GTDVGV

>member
-36 ENGGAAVSAAAAV
+36 ENGGAAVSAG
-49 SAVRDTLP
+49 T
-57 VSAAAAV
+57 AAAV
-64 SAVRDTLPGTAAA
+64 SAVRDTLPGAAAA

-84 YRVRDLTAAASGGD
+84 YRVRDLTAAASGD
-98 IGSGDA
+98 ET

-314 PGDKETIRG
+314 PGDKEIIRG

-358 SATGSTGGSSISG
+358 SATG
-371 TGGISGTGNMGSTG
+371 
-385 GTGGISGTGNMG
+385 GISGTGNMG

-417 GEARRVLTG
+417 GVARRVLTG

-570 RAGKQAGEQ
+570 RAGKQVGEQ

-601 AVAGGSVADGTGRNT
+601 AVAGGSVADGTGRDT

-647 QATGEVVP
+647 QATE
-655 AAQATGAVVT
+655 AAVA
-665 PRATEAVVAPRATGT
+665 PRATEAAAGDGIRGRKASGT
-680 VLAAQA
+680 VTEM
-686 TVAAVPAA
+686 TVVPRAVPAA
-694 RVTGGTLFAYGLL
+694 RATGGTLFAYGLL

-839 EGSFAAGTEFLR
+839 EGSFAAGAEFLR

-865 LAPAWAELTA
+865 LAPAWVELTA

-930 AGCFGGAAALGLAAG
+930 AGCFGGAAALGLTAG

>member
-57 VSAAAAV
+57 
-64 SAVRDTLPGTAAA
+64 GTAAA

-84 YRVRDLTAAASGGD
+84 YRVRDLTAAASGEM
-98 IGSGDA
+98 

-300 GGGVKARLLLDTAR
+300 GGGVKARLLLDTVR
-314 PGDKETIRG
+314 PGDKEIIRG

-358 SATGSTGGSSISG
+358 S
-371 TGGISGTGNMGSTG
+371 GTGNMGGTS
-385 GTGGISGTGNMG
+385 GTGGMGSTSGTGNMG

-417 GEARRVLTG
+417 GVARRVLTG

-435 RADTGKAMHIA
+435 RADTGKAMHIV

-570 RAGKQAGEQ
+570 RAGKQVGEQ

-594 GYGAAEA
+594 EYGAAEA
-601 AVAGGSVADGTGRNT
+601 AVAGGSVADGTGRDT

-655 AAQATGAVVT
+655 AA
-665 PRATEAVVAPRATGT
+665 RATETAAGEGIRGRKAPGT
-680 VLAAQA
+680 VTEM
-686 TVAAVPAA
+686 TVVPRAVPAA
-694 RVTGGTLFAYGLL
+694 RATGGTLFAYGLL

-839 EGSFAAGTEFLR
+839 EGSFAAGAEFLR

-884 TVLPLAV
+884 MVLPLAV

-930 AGCFGGAAALGLAAG
+930 AGCFGGAAALGLTAG

-1009 KGIGMAE
+1009 KGIGVAE
-1016 KGGTGIGMAENS
+1016 KGGTGIGM
-1028 GTDVDMAENSE
+1028 
-1039 TGVGMAEN
+1039 
-1047 SGTDVGV
+1047 

>member
-36 ENGGAAVSAAAAV
+36 ENGGAAVSAE
-49 SAVRDTLP
+49 T
-57 VSAAAAV
+57 AAAAV

-77 VGGESIV
+77 AVSEVRDTVSGTAAAAGGESIV

-98 IGSGDA
+98 AVSGEM

-300 GGGVKARLLLDTAR
+300 GGGVKARLLLDTVR

-358 SATGSTGGSSISG
+358 SATGNIGST
-371 TGGISGTGNMGSTG
+371 SGTGNMGSTG
-385 GTGGISGTGNMG
+385 GTGNMG

-404 RMYAPLANGVEKG
+404 RMYAPLANGVEKS

-455 ADGTCQAA
+455 ADGTCQVA

-594 GYGAAEA
+594 EYGAAEA
-601 AVAGGSVADGTGRNT
+601 AVADGTGRDT

-647 QATGEVVP
+647 QATG
-655 AAQATGAVVT
+655 
-665 PRATEAVVAPRATGT
+665 AVVAPRATEAAAGDGIRGRKAPGT
-680 VLAAQA
+680 VTEM
-686 TVAAVPAA
+686 TVVPRAVPAA
-694 RVTGGTLFAYGLL
+694 RATGGTLFAYGLL

-784 YMDFAL
+784 YMNFAL

-824 SGLFAGGAEIWSGAA
+824 SGLFADGAEIWSSAA
-839 EGSFAAGTEFLR
+839 EGSFAAGAEFLR

-1009 KGIGMAE
+1009 TGIGVAENSETDVGMAE
-1016 KGGTGIGMAENS
+1016 KGEKGI
-1028 GTDVDMAENSE
+1028 
-1039 TGVGMAEN
+1039 
-1047 SGTDVGV
+1047 GV

-1061 VDMAENSETGVGMA
+1061 VGMAENSETGVGMA

>member
-36 ENGGAAVSAAAAV
+36 ENGGAAVSAE
-49 SAVRDTLP
+49 T
-57 VSAAAAV
+57 AAAAV

-77 VGGESIV
+77 AVSEVRDTVSGTAAAAGGESIV

-98 IGSGDA
+98 AVSGEM

-349 LREDGGSGG
+349 LREDGGSDG
-358 SATGSTGGSSISG
+358 SATGSTSV
-371 TGGISGTGNMGSTG
+371 TGNMGSTG
-385 GTGGISGTGNMG
+385 GTGNMG

-417 GEARRVLTG
+417 GVARRVLTG

-570 RAGKQAGEQ
+570 RAGKQVGEK

-601 AVAGGSVADGTGRNT
+601 AVTGGSVADGTGRDT

-637 VMTVAAVPAA
+637 VMTVAAEAA
-647 QATGEVVP
+647 VP
-655 AAQATGAVVT
+655 AAQATGAVVA
-665 PRATEAVVAPRATGT
+665 PRATEAAARDGIRGRKAPGT
-680 VLAAQA
+680 VTEM
-686 TVAAVPAA
+686 TVVPRAVPAA
-694 RVTGGTLFAYGLL
+694 RATGGTLFAYGLL

-839 EGSFAAGTEFLR
+839 EGSFAAGAEFLR

-970 KRSLEL
+970 KRNLEL

-1009 KGIGMAE
+1009 
-1016 KGGTGIGMAENS
+1016 TGIGVAENS

-1039 TGVGMAEN
+1039 TGVGMVEN
-1047 SGTDVGV
+1047 GETDVG
-1054 AENSGTD
+1054 
-1061 VDMAENSETGVGMA
+1061 MAEKGETGIGMA

>member
-36 ENGGAAVSAAAAV
+36 ENGGAAVSA
-49 SAVRDTLP
+49 VRDT
-57 VSAAAAV
+57 VSGTAAAAV

-77 VGGESIV
+77 AGGESIV

-300 GGGVKARLLLDTAR
+300 GGGVKARLLLDTVR

-358 SATGSTGGSSISG
+358 SATGNIGST
-371 TGGISGTGNMGSTG
+371 SGTGNMGSTG
-385 GTGGISGTGNMG
+385 GTGNMG

-404 RMYAPLANGVEKG
+404 RMYAPLANGVEKS

-455 ADGTCQAA
+455 ADGTCQVA

-594 GYGAAEA
+594 EYGAAEA
-601 AVAGGSVADGTGRNT
+601 AVADGTGRDT

-647 QATGEVVP
+647 QATG
-655 AAQATGAVVT
+655 
-665 PRATEAVVAPRATGT
+665 AVVAPRATEAAAGDGIRGRKAPGT
-680 VLAAQA
+680 VTEM
-686 TVAAVPAA
+686 TVVPRAVPAA
-694 RVTGGTLFAYGLL
+694 RATGGTLFAYGLL

-784 YMDFAL
+784 YMNFAL

-824 SGLFAGGAEIWSGAA
+824 SGLFADGAEIWSSAA
-839 EGSFAAGTEFLR
+839 EGSFAAGAEFLR

-1009 KGIGMAE
+1009 TGIGVAENSETDVGMAE
-1016 KGGTGIGMAENS
+1016 KGEKGI
-1028 GTDVDMAENSE
+1028 
-1039 TGVGMAEN
+1039 
-1047 SGTDVGV
+1047 GV

-1061 VDMAENSETGVGMA
+1061 VGMAENSETGVGMA
-1075 EKGSAAVPVLVSI
+1075 EKGNAAVPVLVSI

>member
-36 ENGGAAVSAAAAV
+36 ENGGAAVSAETASAAV
-49 SAVRDTLP
+49 L
-57 VSAAAAV
+57 
-64 SAVRDTLPGTAAA
+64 AVRDTLPGTAAAA

-84 YRVRDLTAAASGGD
+84 YRVRDLTAAAS
-98 IGSGDA
+98 
-104 GGGDTGSEGETPEPI
+104 GGDTGSEGETPEPI

-300 GGGVKARLLLDTAR
+300 GGGVKARLLLDTVR
-314 PGDKETIRG
+314 PGDKEIIRG

-358 SATGSTGGSSISG
+358 SATG
-371 TGGISGTGNMGSTG
+371 GISGTGNMGSTG
-385 GTGGISGTGNMG
+385 GTGNMG

-579 GRSAFDARSGSGENA
+579 GRSAFDARAGSGENA
-594 GYGAAEA
+594 EYGAAEA
-601 AVAGGSVADGTGRNT
+601 AVAGGSVADGTGRDT

-647 QATGEVVP
+647 QATG
-655 AAQATGAVVT
+655 
-665 PRATEAVVAPRATGT
+665 AVVAPRATETAAGEGIRGRKAPGT
-680 VLAAQA
+680 VTEM
-686 TVAAVPAA
+686 TVVPRAVPAA
-694 RVTGGTLFAYGLL
+694 RATGGTLFAYGLL

-754 GAYFGALYYNPWLAA
+754 GA
-769 GAAAVILPLWAEALG
+769 
-784 YMDFAL
+784 
-790 FRPLKKIFRRGW
+790 
-802 LAGLFTVLLAAA
+802 
-814 FPTVLKAEAL
+814 
-824 SGLFAGGAEIWSGAA
+824 
-839 EGSFAAGTEFLR
+839 
-851 GTAGSLVQ
+851 
-859 AAGGVW
+859 
-865 LAPAWAELTA
+865 
-875 GLGCIWLGI
+875 
-884 TVLPLAV
+884 
-891 LTAAELRGQRAAAW
+891 
-905 LRVPV
+905 
-910 LRRFNAFYTGVY
+910 
-922 AAGLLWLT
+922 
-930 AGCFGGAAALGLAAG
+930 
-945 LVLLFVL
+945 
-952 WYAFPQAVAETIK
+952 
-965 HTRSE
+965 
-970 KRSLEL
+970 
-976 FNRVQRHWLFA
+976 
-987 AAVWYLLA
+987 
-995 AGGLALAGAGAGTG
+995 
-1009 KGIGMAE
+1009 
-1016 KGGTGIGMAENS
+1016 
-1028 GTDVDMAENSE
+1028 
-1039 TGVGMAEN
+1039 
-1047 SGTDVGV
+1047 
-1054 AENSGTD
+1054 
-1061 VDMAENSETGVGMA
+1061 
-1075 EKGSAAVPVLVSI
+1075 
-1088 EAPYSPLSVY
+1088 
-1098 NRLALRE
+1098 
-1105 LQKAGLRVVRIN
+1105 
-1117 AGEMNV
+1117 
-1123 PGAAWPW
+1123 
-1130 FAAYGKFYAPLTV
+1130 
-1143 LFTDRHKNGM
+1143 
-1153 VLPERLDRVDFDKA
+1153 
-1167 LAGWRE
+1167 

>member
-36 ENGGAAVSAAAAV
+36 ENGGAAVSAG
-49 SAVRDTLP
+49 T
-57 VSAAAAV
+57 AAAAV

-98 IGSGDA
+98 EGSGEMGSGET

-455 ADGTCQAA
+455 ADGICQAA

-560 GKRAGEKAGK
+560 GKRAGEK
-570 RAGKQAGEQ
+570 

-594 GYGAAEA
+594 EYGAAEA
-601 AVAGGSVADGTGRNT
+601 AVAGGSVADGTGRDT

-655 AAQATGAVVT
+655 AA
-665 PRATEAVVAPRATGT
+665 RATETAAGEGIRGRKAPGT
-680 VLAAQA
+680 VTEM
-686 TVAAVPAA
+686 TVVPRAVPAA
-694 RVTGGTLFAYGLL
+694 RATGGTLFAYGLL

-839 EGSFAAGTEFLR
+839 EGSFAAGAEFLR

-865 LAPAWAELTA
+865 LAPAWVELTA

-930 AGCFGGAAALGLAAG
+930 AGCFGGAAALGLTAG

-1009 KGIGMAE
+1009 KGIGVAE
-1016 KGGTGIGMAENS
+1016 KGEKGIGMAENS
-1028 GTDVDMAENSE
+1028 ETDVGMAEKGEKGIGVAENSE

-1047 SGTDVGV
+1047 SETD
-1054 AENSGTD
+1054 
-1061 VDMAENSETGVGMA
+1061 VGMA
-1075 EKGSAAVPVLVSI
+1075 EKGSVAVPVLVSI

>member
-36 ENGGAAVSAAAAV
+36 ENGGAAVSAETASAAV
-49 SAVRDTLP
+49 L
-57 VSAAAAV
+57 
-64 SAVRDTLPGTAAA
+64 AVRDTLPGTAAAA

-98 IGSGDA
+98 EGSGEMGSGDA

-358 SATGSTGGSSISG
+358 SG
-371 TGGISGTGNMGSTG
+371 TGGISGTGNMGGTS
-385 GTGGISGTGNMG
+385 GTGGMGSTSGTGNMG

-435 RADTGKAMHIA
+435 RADTGKAMYIA

-455 ADGTCQAA
+455 ADGICQAA

-560 GKRAGEKAGK
+560 GKQAGEKA
-570 RAGKQAGEQ
+570 E
-579 GRSAFDARSGSGENA
+579 
-594 GYGAAEA
+594 YGAAEA
-601 AVAGGSVADGTGRNT
+601 AVAGGSVADGIGRDT

-647 QATGEVVP
+647 QATV
-655 AAQATGAVVT
+655 
-665 PRATEAVVAPRATGT
+665 AVVAPRAMETAAGEGIRGRKAPGT
-680 VLAAQA
+680 VTEM
-686 TVAAVPAA
+686 TVVPRAVPAA
-694 RVTGGTLFAYGLL
+694 RATGGTLFAYGLL

-824 SGLFAGGAEIWSGAA
+824 SGLFAGGAEIWSSAA
-839 EGSFAAGTEFLR
+839 EGSFAAGAEFLR

-884 TVLPLAV
+884 MVLPLAV

-930 AGCFGGAAALGLAAG
+930 AGCFGGAAALGLTAG

-1009 KGIGMAE
+1009 KGIGVAE

-1028 GTDVDMAENSE
+1028 GTGVGVAENSE

-1047 SGTDVGV
+1047 SETD
-1054 AENSGTD
+1054 
-1061 VDMAENSETGVGMA
+1061 VGMA
-1075 EKGSAAVPVLVSI
+1075 EKGSVAVPVLVSI

>member
-36 ENGGAAVSAAAAV
+36 ENGGAAGTAE
-49 SAVRDTLP
+49 T
-57 VSAAAAV
+57 AAAAV

-98 IGSGDA
+98 T

-349 LREDGGSGG
+349 LREDGGSDG
-358 SATGSTGGSSISG
+358 SATGSTSV
-371 TGGISGTGNMGSTG
+371 TGNMGSTG
-385 GTGGISGTGNMG
+385 GTGNMG

-417 GEARRVLTG
+417 GVARRVLTG

-435 RADTGKAMHIA
+435 RADTGKVMHIA

-487 QGFAHLPPAESRH
+487 QGFAHLPPTESRH

-570 RAGKQAGEQ
+570 RAGKQVGEQ

-594 GYGAAEA
+594 EYGAAEA
-601 AVAGGSVADGTGRNT
+601 AVAGGSVADGTGRDT

-647 QATGEVVP
+647 RATGEVVP

-665 PRATEAVVAPRATGT
+665 PRATEAVVAPRA
-680 VLAAQA
+680 
-686 TVAAVPAA
+686 
-694 RVTGGTLFAYGLL
+694 TGGTLFAYGLL

-905 LRVPV
+905 LPV

-970 KRSLEL
+970 KRNLEL

-1009 KGIGMAE
+1009 
-1016 KGGTGIGMAENS
+1016 TGIGVAENS

-1039 TGVGMAEN
+1039 TGVGMVEN
-1047 SGTDVGV
+1047 GETDVG
-1054 AENSGTD
+1054 
-1061 VDMAENSETGVGMA
+1061 MAEKGETGIGMA

-1123 PGAAWPW
+1123 PGVAWLW

>member
-36 ENGGAAVSAAAAV
+36 ENGGAAGTAETASAAV

-57 VSAAAAV
+57 VSAAAA
-64 SAVRDTLPGTAAA
+64 
-77 VGGESIV
+77 GGESIV

-358 SATGSTGGSSISG
+358 SG
-371 TGGISGTGNMGSTG
+371 TGGISGTGNM
-385 GTGGISGTGNMG
+385 GGISGTGNMG

-601 AVAGGSVADGTGRNT
+601 AVAGGSVADGTGRDT

-637 VMTVAAVPAA
+637 VMTVA
-647 QATGEVVP
+647 
-655 AAQATGAVVT
+655 
-665 PRATEAVVAPRATGT
+665 VVAPRATEAAAGDGIRGHKAPGT
-680 VLAAQA
+680 VTEM
-686 TVAAVPAA
+686 TVVPRAVPAA
-694 RVTGGTLFAYGLL
+694 RATGGTLFAYGLL

-930 AGCFGGAAALGLAAG
+930 AGCFGSAAALGLAVG

-1028 GTDVDMAENSE
+1028 GTDV
-1039 TGVGMAEN
+1039 GV
-1047 SGTDVGV
+1047 
-1054 AENSGTD
+1054 
-1061 VDMAENSETGVGMA
+1061 AENSETGVGMA
-1075 EKGSAAVPVLVSI
+1075 EKGSVAVPVLVSI

>member
-36 ENGGAAVSAAAAV
+36 ENGGAAVSAGT
-49 SAVRDTLP
+49 S
-57 VSAAAAV
+57 
-64 SAVRDTLPGTAAA
+64 TAA
-77 VGGESIV
+77 GGESIV
-84 YRVRDLTAAASGGD
+84 YRVRDLTAAASGD
-98 IGSGDA
+98 ET

-358 SATGSTGGSSISG
+358 SATGGISGTGNMGSTGG

-385 GTGGISGTGNMG
+385 GTGGISGTGGMG

-560 GKRAGEKAGK
+560 GKRAGEK
-570 RAGKQAGEQ
+570 

-601 AVAGGSVADGTGRNT
+601 AVAGGSVADGTGRDT

-647 QATGEVVP
+647 RATGEVVP

-665 PRATEAVVAPRATGT
+665 PRATETAAGEGIRGRKASGT
-680 VLAAQA
+680 VTEM
-686 TVAAVPAA
+686 TVVPRAVPAA
-694 RVTGGTLFAYGLL
+694 RATGGTLFAYGLL

-839 EGSFAAGTEFLR
+839 EGSFAAGAEFLR

-1016 KGGTGIGMAENS
+1016 KGETGIGMAEK
-1028 GTDVDMAENSE
+1028 GE

-1054 AENSGTD
+1054 
-1061 VDMAENSETGVGMA
+1061 A

>member
-25 AGATAGDTAAP
+25 AGATAGDTTAP
-36 ENGGAAVSAAAAV
+36 ENGG
-49 SAVRDTLP
+49 
-57 VSAAAAV
+57 AAV

-98 IGSGDA
+98 TGSGNA
-104 GGGDTGSEGETPEPI
+104 GSGDTGSEGETPEPI

-300 GGGVKARLLLDTAR
+300 GGGVKSRLLLVTAR
-314 PGDKETIRG
+314 PGDKEIIRG

-358 SATGSTGGSSISG
+358 SATG
-371 TGGISGTGNMGSTG
+371 GISGTGNMGSTG
-385 GTGGISGTGNMG
+385 GTGNMG

-560 GKRAGEKAGK
+560 GKRAGEKAGEK
-570 RAGKQAGEQ
+570 

-601 AVAGGSVADGTGRNT
+601 AVAGGSVADGTGRDT

-655 AAQATGAVVT
+655 AA
-665 PRATEAVVAPRATGT
+665 RATETAAGEGIRGRKAPGT
-680 VLAAQA
+680 VTEM
-686 TVAAVPAA
+686 TVVPRAVPAA
-694 RVTGGTLFAYGLL
+694 RATGGTLFAYGLL

-824 SGLFAGGAEIWSGAA
+824 SGLFADGAEIWSSAA
-839 EGSFAAGTEFLR
+839 EGSFAAGAEFLR

-930 AGCFGGAAALGLAAG
+930 AGCFGGAAALGLTAG

-1009 KGIGMAE
+1009 KGIGVAE
-1016 KGGTGIGMAENS
+1016 KG
-1028 GTDVDMAENSE
+1028 E

-1047 SGTDVGV
+1047 SETDVG
-1054 AENSGTD
+1054 
-1061 VDMAENSETGVGMA
+1061 MAENSETDGGMA
-1075 EKGSAAVPVLVSI
+1075 EKGSVAVPVLVSI

>member
-36 ENGGAAVSAAAAV
+36 ENGGAAVSAETA
-49 SAVRDTLP
+49 S
-57 VSAAAAV
+57 AAV

-77 VGGESIV
+77 AGGESIV

-98 IGSGDA
+98 AGSGEM

-358 SATGSTGGSSISG
+358 SATG
-371 TGGISGTGNMGSTG
+371 GISGTGNMGSTG
-385 GTGGISGTGNMG
+385 GTGNMG

-543 RYELGDGY
+543 HYELGDGY

-560 GKRAGEKAGK
+560 GKRAGEKAG
-570 RAGKQAGEQ
+570 
-579 GRSAFDARSGSGENA
+579 
-594 GYGAAEA
+594 YGAAEA
-601 AVAGGSVADGTGRNT
+601 AVAGGSVADGTGRDT

-647 QATGEVVP
+647 QATG
-655 AAQATGAVVT
+655 
-665 PRATEAVVAPRATGT
+665 AVVAPRA
-680 VLAAQA
+680 
-686 TVAAVPAA
+686 VPAA
-694 RVTGGTLFAYGLL
+694 RATGGTLFAYGLL

-802 LAGLFTVLLAAA
+802 LTGLFTVLLAAA

-891 LTAAELRGQRAAAW
+891 LTAAELLGQRAAAW

-987 AAVWYLLA
+987 AVVWYLLA

-1009 KGIGMAE
+1009 
-1016 KGGTGIGMAENS
+1016 TGIGMAENS
-1028 GTDVDMAENSE
+1028 ETD
-1039 TGVGMAEN
+1039 VGMAEK
-1047 SGTDVGV
+1047 GEKGIGV
-1054 AENSGTD
+1054 
-1061 VDMAENSETGVGMA
+1061 AENSETGVGMA
-1075 EKGSAAVPVLVSI
+1075 EKGSVAVPVLVSI

-1130 FAAYGKFYAPLTV
+1130 FAAYGKFYVPLTV

>member
-36 ENGGAAVSAAAAV
+36 ENGGAAVSA
-49 SAVRDTLP
+49 
-57 VSAAAAV
+57 
-64 SAVRDTLPGTAAA
+64 GTAAA

-98 IGSGDA
+98 AGGGET
-104 GGGDTGSEGETPEPI
+104 GGGDTGSKGETPEPI

-220 KQSAA
+220 KQSAV

-232 RPYKYLEYDPGALGE
+232 RPYKYLEYDSGALGE

-337 DLLNPE
+337 DLFNPE

-358 SATGSTGGSSISG
+358 SATGGISGAGNMGSTVG
-371 TGGISGTGNMGSTG
+371 TGGISGAGGMDSTG
-385 GTGGISGTGNMG
+385 GTGNMG

-417 GEARRVLTG
+417 GVARRVLTG

-435 RADTGKAMHIA
+435 RADTGKAMCIA

-455 ADGTCQAA
+455 ADGICQAA

-560 GKRAGEKAGK
+560 GKRAGEK
-570 RAGKQAGEQ
+570 

-594 GYGAAEA
+594 EYGAAEA
-601 AVAGGSVADGTGRNT
+601 AVAGGTGRDT

-637 VMTVAAVPAA
+637 VMTVAAEAAVPAA
-647 QATGEVVP
+647 QATE
-655 AAQATGAVVT
+655 AAVA
-665 PRATEAVVAPRATGT
+665 PRATEAAAGDGIGGRKAPGTVTEMTVVPRAVPAARATGT

-694 RVTGGTLFAYGLL
+694 RATGGTLFAYGLL

-824 SGLFAGGAEIWSGAA
+824 SGLFAGGAEIWSSAA
-839 EGSFAAGTEFLR
+839 EGSFAAGAEFLR

-884 TVLPLAV
+884 MVLPLAV

-930 AGCFGGAAALGLAAG
+930 AGCFGGAAALGLTAG

-1009 KGIGMAE
+1009 KGIGVAE

-1028 GTDVDMAENSE
+1028 GTGVGVAENSE

-1047 SGTDVGV
+1047 SETD
-1054 AENSGTD
+1054 
-1061 VDMAENSETGVGMA
+1061 VGMA
-1075 EKGSAAVPVLVSI
+1075 EKGSVAVPVLVSI

>member
-36 ENGGAAVSAAAAV
+36 ENGGAAVSAETASAAV
-49 SAVRDTLP
+49 L
-57 VSAAAAV
+57 
-64 SAVRDTLPGTAAA
+64 AVRDTLPGTAAA
-77 VGGESIV
+77 AGGESIV

-314 PGDKETIRG
+314 PGDKEIIRG

-358 SATGSTGGSSISG
+358 SG
-371 TGGISGTGNMGSTG
+371 TGGISGTGNMGGISGAGGMGSTG
-385 GTGGISGTGNMG
+385 GTGNMG

-665 PRATEAVVAPRATGT
+665 PRATEAVVAPRATG
-680 VLAAQA
+680 
-686 TVAAVPAA
+686 
-694 RVTGGTLFAYGLL
+694 GTLFAYGLL

-839 EGSFAAGTEFLR
+839 EGSFAAGAEFLR

-884 TVLPLAV
+884 MVLPLAV

-930 AGCFGGAAALGLAAG
+930 AGCFGGAAALGLTAG

-1016 KGGTGIGMAENS
+1016 KGGT
-1028 GTDVDMAENSE
+1028 
-1039 TGVGMAEN
+1039 
-1047 SGTDVGV
+1047 DVGV

-1061 VDMAENSETGVGMA
+1061 VDMAENSETGVGMVENGETDVGMA
-1075 EKGSAAVPVLVSI
+1075 EKGNAAVPVLVSI

-1123 PGAAWPW
+1123 PGAVWPW

>member
-1 MKRFVCYIGCAA
+1 MKRFVCYIGGAA

-36 ENGGAAVSAAAAV
+36 ENGGAAVSAE
-49 SAVRDTLP
+49 T
-57 VSAAAAV
+57 AAAAV

-77 VGGESIV
+77 AGGESIV

-300 GGGVKARLLLDTAR
+300 GGGVKARLLLDTVR

-358 SATGSTGGSSISG
+358 SATGNIGST
-371 TGGISGTGNMGSTG
+371 SGTGNMGSTG
-385 GTGGISGTGNMG
+385 GTGNMG

-404 RMYAPLANGVEKG
+404 RMYAPLANGVEKS

-455 ADGTCQAA
+455 ADGTCQVA

-594 GYGAAEA
+594 EYGAAEA
-601 AVAGGSVADGTGRNT
+601 AVADGTGRDT

-647 QATGEVVP
+647 QATG
-655 AAQATGAVVT
+655 
-665 PRATEAVVAPRATGT
+665 AVVAPRATEAAAGDGIRGRKAPGT
-680 VLAAQA
+680 VTEM
-686 TVAAVPAA
+686 TVVPRAVPAA
-694 RVTGGTLFAYGLL
+694 RATGGTLFAYGLL

-784 YMDFAL
+784 YMNFAL

-839 EGSFAAGTEFLR
+839 EGSFAAGAEFLR

-930 AGCFGGAAALGLAAG
+930 AGCFGGAAALGLTAG

-995 AGGLALAGAGAGTG
+995 AGGLVLAGAGAGTG
-1009 KGIGMAE
+1009 
-1016 KGGTGIGMAENS
+1016 TGIG
-1028 GTDVDMAENSE
+1028 VAENSE

-1047 SGTDVGV
+1047 SETDVG
-1054 AENSGTD
+1054 
-1061 VDMAENSETGVGMA
+1061 MAEKGETGIGMA

>member
-36 ENGGAAVSAAAAV
+36 ENGGAAVSAG
-49 SAVRDTLP
+49 T
-57 VSAAAAV
+57 AAAAV

-98 IGSGDA
+98 EGSGEMGSGET

-358 SATGSTGGSSISG
+358 SATG
-371 TGGISGTGNMGSTG
+371 GISGTGNMGSTG

-455 ADGTCQAA
+455 ADGICQAA

-528 AAMAEDAAG
+528 AAMAEDAVG

-570 RAGKQAGEQ
+570 RAGKQVGEQ

-601 AVAGGSVADGTGRNT
+601 AVVGGSVADGTGRDT

-655 AAQATGAVVT
+655 AA
-665 PRATEAVVAPRATGT
+665 RA
-680 VLAAQA
+680 
-686 TVAAVPAA
+686 
-694 RVTGGTLFAYGLL
+694 TGGTLFAYGLL

-824 SGLFAGGAEIWSGAA
+824 SGLFAGG
-839 EGSFAAGTEFLR
+839 
-851 GTAGSLVQ
+851 TACLSD
-859 AAGGVW
+859 
-865 LAPAWAELTA
+865 E
-875 GLGCIWLGI
+875 
-884 TVLPLAV
+884 
-891 LTAAELRGQRAAAW
+891 RRAAA
-905 LRVPV
+905 
-910 LRRFNAFYTGVY
+910 
-922 AAGLLWLT
+922 
-930 AGCFGGAAALGLAAG
+930 AAA
-945 LVLLFVL
+945 
-952 WYAFPQAVAETIK
+952 
-965 HTRSE
+965 
-970 KRSLEL
+970 
-976 FNRVQRHWLFA
+976 
-987 AAVWYLLA
+987 
-995 AGGLALAGAGAGTG
+995 
-1009 KGIGMAE
+1009 
-1016 KGGTGIGMAENS
+1016 
-1028 GTDVDMAENSE
+1028 
-1039 TGVGMAEN
+1039 
-1047 SGTDVGV
+1047 
-1054 AENSGTD
+1054 
-1061 VDMAENSETGVGMA
+1061 
-1075 EKGSAAVPVLVSI
+1075 
-1088 EAPYSPLSVY
+1088 
-1098 NRLALRE
+1098 
-1105 LQKAGLRVVRIN
+1105 
-1117 AGEMNV
+1117 
-1123 PGAAWPW
+1123 
-1130 FAAYGKFYAPLTV
+1130 
-1143 LFTDRHKNGM
+1143 
-1153 VLPERLDRVDFDKA
+1153 ERA
-1167 LAGWRE
+1167 